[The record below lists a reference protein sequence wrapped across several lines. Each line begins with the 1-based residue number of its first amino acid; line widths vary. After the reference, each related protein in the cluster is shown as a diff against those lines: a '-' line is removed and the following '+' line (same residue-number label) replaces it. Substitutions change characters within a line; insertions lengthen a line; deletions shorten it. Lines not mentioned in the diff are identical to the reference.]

1 MSTAIHNALAGD
13 ERHGASW
20 GRAGGPARRL
30 REGTLNI
37 GDDTMSGPWK
47 PEGYPSIS
55 PYVMVQG
62 GQRLI
67 DFLAA
72 AFGGIQL
79 RRFDRSDG
87 GVMHAEVRIDDSVI
101 MLAEASEGWRA
112 FPIWLH
118 LYVPD
123 VDATYRRAIQA
134 GGMSVQEP
142 QQKAG
147 DPDRRGGVK
156 DPAGNTWWIASQV
169 GHG

>member
-1 MSTAIHNALAGD
+1 
-13 ERHGASW
+13 
-20 GRAGGPARRL
+20 
-30 REGTLNI
+30 
-37 GDDTMSGPWK
+37 
-47 PEGYPSIS
+47 
-55 PYVMVQG
+55 
-62 GQRLI
+62 
-67 DFLAA
+67 
-72 AFGGIQL
+72 
-79 RRFDRSDG
+79 
-87 GVMHAEVRIDDSVI
+87 

-142 QQKAG
+142 RQKAG

-156 DPAGNTWWIASQV
+156 DPAGNTWWISSQV